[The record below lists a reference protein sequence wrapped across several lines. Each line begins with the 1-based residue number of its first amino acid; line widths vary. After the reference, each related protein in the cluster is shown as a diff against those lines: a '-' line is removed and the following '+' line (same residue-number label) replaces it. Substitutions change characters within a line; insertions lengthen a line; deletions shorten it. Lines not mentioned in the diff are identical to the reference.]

1 MTTTDTGAVAATVPA
16 SPPTVGDSAQGTALK
31 APAETSDAFDS
42 TDAFDAT
49 DTFDTSAAF
58 ETFEAAPPRAGR
70 LARRLRSPLGIYTV
84 PLALLVLW
92 QLASWRGWLSPTVSA
107 SPVEVGRAAVHLWQV
122 GSPSTLGEDLRV
134 SLARA
139 LTGLLVGGAIG
150 AAAATAAGLSR
161 IGEQLFN
168 GPVQILATVPF
179 LALLPVMIMWFGIG
193 DASKIALISI
203 SAGIPIY
210 VNLFNAIRGVDAR
223 LVEMATAAGASR
235 WRLIT
240 RVLLPGALPGALVG
254 FRFALAYS
262 VLGLVVAEQINADS
276 GIGFMIGQAQ
286 SYNRI
291 DEMFLGLVLYAILGL
306 SADQIVRLL
315 ERLLLTWRPQGKGAA
330 A

>member
-1 MTTTDTGAVAATVPA
+1 MTTTDTGAVPATAPA
-16 SPPTVGDSAQGTALK
+16 SPPTVGDPARGGAFGAL
-31 APAETSDAFDS
+31 AAENSDAPENSDIFENS
-42 TDAFDAT
+42 V
-49 DTFDTSAAF
+49 AF

-84 PLALLVLW
+84 PLALLILW
-92 QLASWRGWLSPTVSA
+92 QVASWRGWLSPSVSA
-107 SPVEVGRAAVHLWQV
+107 SPIEVGRAAVHLWQV
-122 GSPSTLGEDLRV
+122 GTPSTLGEDLRV
-134 SLARA
+134 SLLRA

-161 IGEQLFN
+161 LGEQLFN

>member
-1 MTTTDTGAVAATVPA
+1 MTTTDTGAAPSAALT
-16 SPPTVGDSAQGTALK
+16 DSAPP
-31 APAETSDAFDS
+31 APAAISHPTPDAASETFE
-42 TDAFDAT
+42 T
-49 DTFDTSAAF
+49 F

-70 LARRLRSPLGIYTV
+70 LARRLRAPLGIYTV
-84 PLALLVLW
+84 PFLLLILW
-92 QLASWRGWLSPTVSA
+92 QVASWRGWLSPSVSA
-107 SPVEVGRAAVHLWQV
+107 SPIDVCRAAVRLWRV
-122 GSPSTLGEDLRV
+122 GSPATLGEDLRV

-161 IGEQLFN
+161 LGEQLFN

-223 LVEMATAAGASR
+223 LVEMAGAAGASR

-306 SADQIVRLL
+306 SADQVVRVL
-315 ERLLLTWRPQGKGAA
+315 ERVLLTWRPQGKGATA
-330 A
+330 